1 MERVVDGLTTT
12 GSGTYDGQDAG
23 FSYYNSNNLA
33 LQDSYTYV
41 TPYPSVANID
51 GTGATDTIY
60 PIHTDT
66 KYTTPTS
73 VVSAA
78 DTATTPT
85 TTCAYVY
92 YPNSVQPTSVTTTL
106 PAVSDLQNGSQSEGA
121 GTMTFAFY
129 DLEGNL
135 TWSMGGDGYIGL
147 NQYDATTGLLMETV
161 ENVNTASLPLAI
173 SNAMDSLTPL
183 PTNPLTNEA
192 IATPSSD
199 TTNLNATTDYS
210 YDNFDRVAQTLGPA
224 HSIEIGGTPT
234 SVRTATWTVYED
246 PIHRTITAQGYQTLN
261 SAGSVMGVYLVN
273 PVSVEITDA
282 EGNVLDDIQATIV
295 PSGSSVAWGL
305 TTSDVLVTLSTT
317 SPLAQLASL
326 GDVTADRLAYT
337 AWTSYQYCQS
347 SDAQLASTCVYY
359 AIPANGTGT
368 QSNGSNESQANYDET
383 QYGYDT
389 DGAAEWTETPQGTIT
404 FNQLDIEDNV
414 LSTWIGTND
423 GSASSFASWLATNP
437 GTTQGPSG
445 TNMVEVSA
453 NVYDADDYVTQT
465 TDYQYATAASNWY
478 GTTPT
483 ARVTQNFYDW
493 QRLPGGDQAG
503 RGHEPLRGSRRRR
516 AAAHHLLRHG

>member
-1 MERVVDGLTTT
+1 MEPVVDGLTTT

-85 TTCAYVY
+85 TTYAYVY

-173 SNAMDSLTPL
+173 SNPMDPVTVPV
-183 PTNPLTNEA
+183 NPVTQNH
-192 IATPSSD
+192 IATPAGD
-199 TTNLNATTDYS
+199 TNTNAATDYL
-210 YDNFDRVAQTLGPA
+210 YDNFDRVDQTLGPE
-224 HSIEIGGTPT
+224 HQIEINGTPT
-234 SVRTATWTVYED
+234 NIRTAEWTVYED
-246 PIHRTITAQGYQTLN
+246 ALHQTITAQGYATVN
-261 SAGSVMGVYLVN
+261 AAGGVTGETLVN
-273 PVSVEITDA
+273 PVSVEVADA
-282 EGNVLDDIQATIV
+282 QGNVLDDVQATAV
-295 PSGSSVAWGL
+295 PSGTSVAWR
-305 TTSDVLVTLSTT
+305 TSAESR
-317 SPLAQLASL
+317 SP
-326 GDVTADRLAYT
+326 
-337 AWTSYQYCQS
+337 
-347 SDAQLASTCVYY
+347 
-359 AIPANGTGT
+359 
-368 QSNGSNESQANYDET
+368 
-383 QYGYDT
+383 
-389 DGAAEWTETPQGTIT
+389 
-404 FNQLDIEDNV
+404 
-414 LSTWIGTND
+414 
-423 GSASSFASWLATNP
+423 
-437 GTTQGPSG
+437 
-445 TNMVEVSA
+445 
-453 NVYDADDYVTQT
+453 
-465 TDYQYATAASNWY
+465 
-478 GTTPT
+478 
-483 ARVTQNFYDW
+483 
-493 QRLPGGDQAG
+493 
-503 RGHEPLRGSRRRR
+503 
-516 AAAHHLLRHG
+516 